1 MTLLIHLGYLTW
13 HREDGRA
20 RIPNEEVRTEF
31 RKILEG
37 RTIRERDCGCGVSAE
52 TKITAPA
59 LVVELKWNKS
69 SEGANNCSRENMIE
83 AAYMTGILPIKKYET
98 QSAMTDFREYTILAP
113 RQLAA
118 YTRRTNH
125 LIDRWL

>member
-1 MTLLIHLGYLTW
+1 
-13 HREDGRA
+13 
-20 RIPNEEVRTEF
+20 
-31 RKILEG
+31 
-37 RTIRERDCGCGVSAE
+37 
-52 TKITAPA
+52 
-59 LVVELKWNKS
+59 
-69 SEGANNCSRENMIE
+69 MIE